1 MKTNEDKIY
10 SFLGLATRAG
20 KVVSGD
26 DSTLLDLKKG
36 NIKLI
41 IVAEDASENTK
52 KLFKDKAS
60 YRNIPYVYFSNK
72 LQLGY
77 AIGKAPRAA
86 LGIKDTNFANKI
98 LELMEKSKI

>member
-77 AIGKAPRAA
+77 VIGKAPRAT
-86 LGIKDTNFANKI
+86 LGLKDINFANKI
-98 LELMEKSKI
+98 LELMEMPKI